1 MITESDFKLDSA
13 QLTFY
18 HDKFKYKMSIWIKG
32 IHHFRTTKSIYEYSQ
47 RVDEYYINRMYYND
61 INSII
66 SDTNLLKPIENL
78 VIWRSTIIEK
88 NLNFKLRFGENKIT
102 IYANDFTVFEL
113 LLTELKY
120 SKDDTIISYN
130 YSEPMT
136 NHERGVIYQTEP
148 KRKFRIYMKQQLYT
162 TEQREKLYDYLSR
175 YDITMSPS
183 MTKWITGKSSSQ
195 IFVGMHNYNLIY
207 SWDNYF
213 FDFDQESLITL
224 LSLKFDNLIR
234 KVCTIQKR

>member
-32 IHHFRTTKSIYEYSQ
+32 IHFFRTTKSIYEYSQ
-47 RVDEYYINRMYYND
+47 RVDDYYINRMYYND
-61 INSII
+61 INSIV
-66 SDTNLLKPIENL
+66 SDSTLLKPIKNL
-78 VIWRSTIIEK
+78 IVWRSSIIER
-88 NLNFKLRFGENKIT
+88 NLDFKLRFGENKIT
-102 IYANDFTVFEL
+102 IYANDFTLFEL

-130 YSEPMT
+130 YSEPMM
-136 NHERGVIYQTEP
+136 NYEKGIIYQKEP
-148 KRKFRIYMKQQLYT
+148 KRKFRIYMKSMSYT
-162 TEQREKLYDYLSR
+162 TEQREKLYEYLSR
-175 YDITMSPS
+175 YDITMSSS
-183 MTKWITGKSSSQ
+183 MKKWIIGKSSSQ
-195 IFVGMHNYNLIY
+195 IFAGFQNYNLMY
-207 SWDNYF
+207 AWDNYF

>member
-32 IHHFRTTKSIYEYSQ
+32 INHFRTTKSIYEYSQ
-47 RVDEYYINRMYYND
+47 KVDEYYINRMYYND
-61 INSII
+61 INSIV
-66 SDTNLLKPIENL
+66 SDANLLKPIENL
-78 VIWRSTIIEK
+78 IVWRSSIIEK
-88 NLNFKLRFGENKIT
+88 NLDFKLRFGENKIT
-102 IYANDFTVFEL
+102 VYSNDFTVFEL

-120 SKDDTIISYN
+120 SKDDNIISCN

-136 NHERGVIYQTEP
+136 NYERGVIYQKEP
-148 KRKFRIYMKQQLYT
+148 KRKFRIYMKGMLYT
-162 TEQREKLYDYLSR
+162 TEQREKLYEYLSR

-183 MTKWITGKSSSQ
+183 MTKWITGKASSQ
-195 IFVGMHNYNLIY
+195 IFAGFQNYNLMY

>member
-1 MITESDFKLDSA
+1 
-13 QLTFY
+13 
-18 HDKFKYKMSIWIKG
+18 MSIWIKG
-32 IHHFRTTKSIYEYSQ
+32 IHFFRTTKSIYEYSQ
-47 RVDEYYINRMYYND
+47 KVDEYYINRMYYND
-61 INSII
+61 INSIV

-78 VIWRSTIIEK
+78 IVWRSSIIEK
-88 NLNFKLRFGENKIT
+88 NLDFKLRFGENKIT

-136 NHERGVIYQTEP
+136 NYERGVVYQKEP
-148 KRKFRIYMKQQLYT
+148 KRKFRIYMKSKIYT
-162 TEQREKLYDYLSR
+162 TEEREKLYDYLSR

-183 MTKWITGKSSSQ
+183 MIKWVTGKTSTQHFS
-195 IFVGMHNYNLIY
+195 GMQNYNLMY